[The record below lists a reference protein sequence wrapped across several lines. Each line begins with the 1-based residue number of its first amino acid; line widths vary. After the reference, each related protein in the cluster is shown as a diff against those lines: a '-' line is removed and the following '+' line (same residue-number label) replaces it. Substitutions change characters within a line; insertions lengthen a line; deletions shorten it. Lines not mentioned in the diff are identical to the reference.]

1 MYTNIDPLVNKIT
14 FELVLKRLS
23 FSEKWKIEFQLPDE
37 MNLDGS
43 IPLRVLPSQP
53 GKAEHSQANAHLIE
67 NEIKIVILDLKS

>member
-1 MYTNIDPLVNKIT
+1 
-14 FELVLKRLS
+14 
-23 FSEKWKIEFQLPDE
+23 